1 MNRSEITW
9 LQILR
14 IGKAATRLE
23 DVTTALSKTATRLE
37 DAAMA
42 LSKIASRLEEIKYE
56 KEAPTGRKD

>member
-14 IGKAATRLE
+14 IGKAAN
-23 DVTTALSKTATRLE
+23 RLE
-37 DAAMA
+37 DAAIA